1 MIEIP
6 NDGYWHIRIQPRNEA
21 FYYDEFD
28 MNYEKLMN
36 IVQKYNSN
44 TGFIIDGFIVRK
56 NEELHTIVI
65 FHTNQ
70 KHTYYGKK
78 INFYYD
84 QWYVFEKDYDKTEDF
99 TNILLNPILGNTTN
113 VTDKNKTLSESKNNK
128 NIFVVHGH
136 DDGMKQTVARFI
148 ERIGLTPIILS
159 EQANEGQTIIEKL
172 EKNID
177 NCSYGIV
184 LYSPC
189 DKGGINEENA
199 ELKPR
204 ARQNVVFEHGY
215 LIGKLGR
222 KRVCCL
228 LKDNIEKPEF
238 EKPGDNDGIIYIS
251 YTNNWKLML
260 ANELKAAKYDIDL
273 NKLADSKNL
282 A

>member
-113 VTDKNKTLSESKNNK
+113 VTDKNKDMNK
-128 NIFVVHGH
+128 
-136 DDGMKQTVARFI
+136 DA
-148 ERIGLTPIILS
+148 
-159 EQANEGQTIIEKL
+159 
-172 EKNID
+172 
-177 NCSYGIV
+177 IV
-184 LYSPC
+184 L
-189 DKGGINEENA
+189 
-199 ELKPR
+199 
-204 ARQNVVFEHGY
+204 
-215 LIGKLGR
+215 
-222 KRVCCL
+222 
-228 LKDNIEKPEF
+228 
-238 EKPGDNDGIIYIS
+238 
-251 YTNNWKLML
+251 
-260 ANELKAAKYDIDL
+260 
-273 NKLADSKNL
+273 
-282 A
+282 